1 MVESQ
6 PSRFST
12 DRQNPCAKKANPKV
26 IGDW

>member
-12 DRQNPCAKKANPKV
+12 DQNPSAKVENPRV